1 MIVQLKLPK
10 LRKTVKRRKN
20 FLEARNQPREPHHHK
35 KIHSLLRNKHKRKD
49 QLPRMVRAVLQRRR
63 NPLMKNKN
71 LNLMN
76 LIRSLLHFK
85 ELESS
90 KMQQQQN

>member
-20 FLEARNQPREPHHHK
+20 LLEATNQPREHHHHK
-35 KIHSLLRNKHKRKD
+35 KIHNHLRNKHKRKD
-49 QLPRMVRAVLQRRR
+49 QLPRMVKAVLQRIR
-63 NPLMKNKN
+63 NPLMKNNN

-76 LIRSLLHFK
+76 
-85 ELESS
+85 
-90 KMQQQQN
+90 